1 MTPPQIPARFI
12 RSVTPAQ
19 ITDYPALSALL
30 TLWERKRRGRLAPQ
44 RRDFAAE
51 DLHLWFGNLMV
62 IDVVDGGRDF
72 LYRVYG
78 TDIATAYGH
87 DMTNRYCSEFPA
99 PIAEFVLVELPRDR
113 HEMRPMFC
121 EHTPPIEISVYTW
134 QRLILPLSEDGTSIS
149 QILVAL
155 YPSQCRRA
163 SLEPRP
169 RRPSLRLGYRAA
181 CRAGW
186 PCRTSP

>member
-19 ITDYPALSALL
+19 ISDYPAHSALL
-30 TLWERKRRGRLAPQ
+30 TLWEHKRRGRLAPQ

-87 DMTNRYCSEFPA
+87 DMTNRLCSEFPA
-99 PIAEFVLVELPRDR
+99 PIAEFVLSNYREIVAER
-113 HEMRPMFC
+113 RPMFC
-121 EHTPPIEISVYTW
+121 EHTPPIDISVYTW

-155 YPSQCRRA
+155 YPSHGRRA
-163 SLEPRP
+163 PLEP
-169 RRPSLRLGYRAA
+169 RRPSSA
-181 CRAGW
+181 
-186 PCRTSP
+186 

>member
-30 TLWERKRRGRLAPQ
+30 TLWERKRRGRLAPK

-87 DMTNRYCSEFPA
+87 DMTNRYSSDFPA
-99 PIAEFVLVELPRDR
+99 PIGEFVLSNYREIVTQ
-113 HEMRPMFC
+113 MRPMFC
-121 EHTPPIEISVYTW
+121 EHTPPIDISVYTW
-134 QRLILPLSEDGTSIS
+134 QRLILPLSEDGMTVS

-155 YPSQCRRA
+155 YPSQGR
-163 SLEPRP
+163 LPTPEPRAHD
-169 RRPSLRLGYRAA
+169 G
-181 CRAGW
+181 G
-186 PCRTSP
+186 